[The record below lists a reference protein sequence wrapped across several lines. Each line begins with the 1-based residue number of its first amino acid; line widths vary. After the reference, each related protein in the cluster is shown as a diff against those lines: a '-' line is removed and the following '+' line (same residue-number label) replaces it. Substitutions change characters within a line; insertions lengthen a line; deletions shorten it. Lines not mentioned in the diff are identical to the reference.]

1 MAKYKQ
7 LWKNYNDLTLIGYQ
21 DNEVKNIIPL
31 DPGNLDYQNVLKW
44 IADGNTPDPAFT
56 PAEIAAFQAADAN
69 QSVVE
74 AKITTAKNEI
84 NLSDLAGKTY
94 QQAENWIETSVTDL
108 ASAKAALKKIAKII
122 LAILKAQDLSA

>member
-21 DNEVKNIIPL
+21 DNEVKKIIPL

-44 IADGNTPDPAFT
+44 MADGNTPDPAFT

-84 NLSDLAGKTY
+84 NLSDLAGKTS
-94 QQAENWIETSVTDL
+94 QKAENWIETSVTHL
-108 ASAKAALKKIAKII
+108 PEPQRALKRIEKMI
-122 LAILKAQDLSA
+122 LA